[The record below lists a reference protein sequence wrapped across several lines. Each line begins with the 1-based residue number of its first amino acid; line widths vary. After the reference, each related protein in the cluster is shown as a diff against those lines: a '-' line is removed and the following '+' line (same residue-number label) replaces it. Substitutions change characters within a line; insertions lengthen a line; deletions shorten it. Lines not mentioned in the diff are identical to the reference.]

1 MKITRK
7 QLRQIIKEELSLI
20 TEELKT
26 RVQVEEPKPKGM
38 EAYHLLQAYALV
50 PSPSGP
56 IEFKVV
62 KGQVEGDNGKTKD
75 EIQKVTDLVLGA
87 EGAPRDNRQRP
98 KRTGSAERSIVQ
110 NGTLTVSWEQ

>member
-7 QLRQIIKEELSLI
+7 QLKQIIKEELSLM
-20 TEELKT
+20 TEKLKT

-38 EAYHLLQAYALV
+38 EAYHLLQAYALI
-50 PSPSGP
+50 PSPSGS

-62 KGQVEGDNGKTKD
+62 KGKVEGDNGETKD

-98 KRTGSAERSIVQ
+98 KRTGSAERDIVK
-110 NGTLTVSWEQ
+110 NGTITVGWE